1 MLDCQPGDLLE
12 WVAEWTATTDH
23 VPTPL
28 KEDDRMKY
36 VVAVLAI
43 AVGVAGVVAGG
54 VDDSPGLQLLS
65 VLLIIGA
72 VAVCVRTALRSR

>member
-1 MLDCQPGDLLE
+1 MNRHDGPR
-12 WVAEWTATTDH
+12 TDAFEG
-23 VPTPL
+23 TP
-28 KEDDRMKY
+28 RMKY